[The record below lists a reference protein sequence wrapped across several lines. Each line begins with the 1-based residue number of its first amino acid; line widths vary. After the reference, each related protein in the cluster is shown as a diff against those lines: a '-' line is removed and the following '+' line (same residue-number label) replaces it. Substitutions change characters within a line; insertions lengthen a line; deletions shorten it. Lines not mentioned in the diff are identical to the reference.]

1 MVTPT
6 SFAKERGENMGGLI
20 LVLNEIT
27 SWEVVG
33 IVLIVAGYILIDVMF
48 TIRHNDNM
56 KVILSEQNSRGRIMN
71 NGKYWNEIW
80 RLLDGKD

>member
-1 MVTPT
+1 M
-6 SFAKERGENMGGLI
+6 SGLSLI
-20 LVLNEIT
+20 LNELT

-33 IVLIVAGYILIDVMF
+33 IALIVAGYLVIDVMF
-48 TIRHNDNM
+48 TIRHNDNI
-56 KVILSEQNSRGRIMN
+56 KEVLSEQNRRSRIID

>member
-1 MVTPT
+1 
-6 SFAKERGENMGGLI
+6 MGGLI

-33 IVLIVAGYILIDVMF
+33 IVLIVAGYILIDVVF
-48 TIRHNDNM
+48 TIRHNDNIR
-56 KVILSEQNSRGRIMN
+56 VILSEQNSRGRIMD

>member
-1 MVTPT
+1 M
-6 SFAKERGENMGGLI
+6 SGLSLI
-20 LVLNEIT
+20 LNELT

-33 IVLIVAGYILIDVMF
+33 IALIVAGYLVIDVMF
-48 TIRHNDNM
+48 TIRHNDNI
-56 KVILSEQNSRGRIMN
+56 KEILSEQNRRSRIMD

>member
-1 MVTPT
+1 M
-6 SFAKERGENMGGLI
+6 SGLI

-33 IVLIVAGYILIDVMF
+33 IVLIAAGYFIIDVMF
-48 TIRHNDNM
+48 TIGHNNCI
-56 KVILSEQNSRGRIMN
+56 KEILSEQNSRGRVMD

>member
-1 MVTPT
+1 M
-6 SFAKERGENMGGLI
+6 SGLI
-20 LVLNEIT
+20 LILNELT

-33 IVLIVAGYILIDVMF
+33 IALIVAGYLVIDVMF
-48 TIRHNDNM
+48 TIRHNDNI
-56 KVILSEQNSRGRIMN
+56 KEILSEQNRRSRIMD

>member
-1 MVTPT
+1 M
-6 SFAKERGENMGGLI
+6 SGLSLI
-20 LVLNEIT
+20 LNELT

-33 IVLIVAGYILIDVMF
+33 MVLIVAGYLVIDVMF
-48 TIRHNDNM
+48 SIRHNDNI
-56 KVILSEQNSRGRIMN
+56 KEILSEQNRRSRIMD

>member
-1 MVTPT
+1 
-6 SFAKERGENMGGLI
+6 MGGLI

-33 IVLIVAGYILIDVMF
+33 IVLIVAGYLVIDVMF
-48 TIRHNDNM
+48 TMRHNNCI
-56 KVILSEQNSRGRIMN
+56 KEILSEQNSRGRIMD